1 MLTRVVTGQYCSVHQ
16 LLFVS
21 SLQAWLFVSPVHIAQ
36 TYGDAMRVVEAPCPR
51 CLALTQSALHR
62 QFPALYGLA
71 AAGCSVYKPNT
82 LDL

>member
-1 MLTRVVTGQYCSVHQ
+1 MLARVMTGQYCSVHQ

-21 SLQAWLFVSPVHIAQ
+21 SLQAWLSVSPAHIVH

-62 QFPALYGLA
+62 QFPALYAPPSRG
-71 AAGCSVYKPNT
+71 S
-82 LDL
+82 

>member
-21 SLQAWLFVSPVHIAQ
+21 SLQEWLSCSPAHIEHAF
-36 TYGDAMRVVEAPCPR
+36 GDAMQVVEAACPR

-62 QFPALYGLA
+62 QFPALYAPSSRG
-71 AAGCSVYKPNT
+71 S
-82 LDL
+82 